1 MLELYKLKY
10 CIALFYLLFN
20 ATQANSKSDPF
31 LLPFPLILTASPGEF
46 RGPHLHAGI
55 DLSTKQTTGWPV
67 YAIEDGVVL
76 RIKSKYRS
84 EGRAVYL
91 KHLDGRVSVY
101 AHLED
106 YSPAIQ
112 SLAPKKRY
120 FDIFPKTKLTVRK
133 GKLLGYS
140 GESGAGLPH
149 LHFEI
154 RKNMGRS
161 SRDSIILTHFK
172 EKLAPIIEKIHFVQ
186 PETGEVRFSVS
197 SQQLNR
203 SNGKPFVFIEP
214 LTIAVQMYD
223 RVKSDY
229 ARCNVPYSLLRNNDK
244 VIFEAHM
251 DEVRFPRDY
260 HSSMH
265 YLTEF
270 TSFGPTRFSY
280 KMYRDYPQNSPFI
293 KQHIDNGWINAGDYN
308 LQLEAWDYF
317 GNRSI
322 QSIPIRVLRQ
332 HIPKPKPEWME
343 LGSSKKF
350 VLQSGPARLVFNTK
364 FSSRLDEVK
373 LEWRNEGSP
382 QIRIGPP
389 GLFFTKPAKLILPIN
404 KGHYWANLSGPI
416 VFKRKAKNIQIDLSG
431 AQYLSLL
438 PDNQKPWISKTI
450 RTLSGRRKVRH
461 YIRAGDKSSGLD
473 NRSIQAFCA
482 DNARDI
488 EWDVDRRWLW
498 ISNPCQNMKVSLCD
512 KVGLCN
518 SQTVNFANK
527 RKRYD

>member
-1 MLELYKLKY
+1 MAISGPK
-10 CIALFYLLFN
+10 
-20 ATQANSKSDPF
+20 PF
-31 LLPFPLILTASPGEF
+31 LLPFPLTLTASPGEF

-76 RIKSKYRS
+76 RVKSKYRS

-91 KHLDGRVSVY
+91 KHSDGRVSVY

-106 YSPAIQ
+106 FSPSIQ
-112 SLAPKKRY
+112 KLIPKKRY
-120 FDIFPKTKLTVRK
+120 FDIFPQNVLKIGR

-154 RKNMGRS
+154 RKNMSHS
-161 SRDSIILTHFK
+161 SMDSITLKQFE
-172 EKLAPIIEKIHFVQ
+172 EKLAPVIEKIHFVQ
-186 PETGEVRFSVS
+186 PETGEVRLSIS
-197 SQQLNR
+197 SEQLNL
-203 SNGKPFVFIEP
+203 SIGKPFVFIEP
-214 LTIAVQMYD
+214 LAVAIQMYD

-229 ARCNVPYSLLRNNDK
+229 ARCNVPYSILKNNNK
-244 VIFEAHM
+244 VIFEAHI

-265 YLTEF
+265 YLTDF

-280 KMYRDYPQNSPFI
+280 KMYRDYPQHSPFI
-293 KQHIDNGWINAGDYN
+293 KRHINHGWLNAGDYN
-308 LQLEAWDYF
+308 LQFEARDYF

-322 QSIPIRVLRQ
+322 QDIPVRVLSRN
-332 HIPKPKPEWME
+332 IPNPKPDWLE
-343 LGSSKKF
+343 LGSSKKI
-350 VLQSGPARLVFNTK
+350 VLQSGPARLVFDTK
-364 FSSRLDEVK
+364 FSSRLDKVD
-373 LEWRNEGSP
+373 LDWRDEISP

-389 GLFFTKPAKLILPIN
+389 GLFFTKPATLILPIS
-404 KGHYWANLSGPI
+404 KGHYWSNLSGPLA
-416 VFKRKAKNIQIDLSG
+416 FKERPKSIQIDLSG
-431 AQYLSLL
+431 AQYITLL

-450 RTLSGRRKVRH
+450 RTLSGRRKIRH

-473 NRSIQAFCA
+473 NKSIEAFCSGDKRA
-482 DNARDI
+482 T

-498 ISNPCQNMKVSLCD
+498 VSNPCKNMKVSLCD
-512 KVGLCN
+512 RVGLCN
-518 SQTVNFANK
+518 SQIVNFANK
-527 RKRYD
+527 R